1 MLLVIDANP
10 FIASFLQDSFSRK
23 ILLSEKVTACAP
35 AWLKDEF
42 ERNESGLKKKFP
54 SDADFAK
61 TKEIL
66 FKFVKLV
73 PASEYSSF
81 IAEASGLVKHS
92 NDVPYFALA
101 LHLKCPLWSEE
112 RSFKTQSA
120 VKVYSTSELLKELA
134 L

>member
-1 MLLVIDANP
+1 MLIVVDANP
-10 FIASFLQDSFSRK
+10 FIASFLQDSSSRK
-23 ILLSEKVTACAP
+23 ILLSEKITIYSP

-42 ERNESGLKKKFP
+42 ERNEFELKKKFP
-54 SDADFAK
+54 SSADFSK

-73 PASEYSSF
+73 PASAYFSF
-81 IAEASGLVKHS
+81 IVEATGLAKHS
-92 NDVPYFALA
+92 KDVPYFALA

-112 RSFKTQSA
+112 KSFKAQSA
-120 VKVYSTSELLKELA
+120 VKIYSTSELLKELE